1 MPSPYQYSS
10 SLPFHSEVWDPVIS
24 TPPSLISKA
33 QQSAP
38 PALRE
43 ALSPEATLFL
53 SRLPP
58 TLKLKVT
65 ATRYPHIL
73 NKLITLWNDSTAL
86 DLYLT
91 GLLVDDRP
99 NRVGFEFGALEELV
113 EVRNTRLA
121 QLKAF
126 EKFAGR

>member
-1 MPSPYQYSS
+1 MPSPYEYSS
-10 SLPFHSEVWDPVIS
+10 PIPFYSAVWDPVIAQPAS
-24 TPPSLISKA
+24 LGPKTPEHGPV
-33 QQSAP
+33 
-38 PALRE
+38 RE
-43 ALSPEATLFL
+43 PLGHEATLFL

-58 TLKLKVT
+58 TVKLSAT

-73 NKLITLWNDSTAL
+73 NKLAMLWNDAKAL
-86 DLYLT
+86 DVYLT

-99 NRVGFEFGALEELV
+99 SRAGFEFSALEELV

-126 EKFAGR
+126 ERTKGW